1 MLKIG
6 DKVSIAGLS
15 GVHTV
20 ELIPDGEP
28 YPLRVTKIRFTKF
41 GEFRSNTGDVHLTL
55 VERPDFKVG
64 DKVRIKGDHELSV
77 GILRPN
83 NKPDRDKYPLM
94 VFGKTFN
101 SKGQMFIDE
110 EPQLELVEEPFE
122 LHDKVTI
129 KGFTEPFILQLN
141 DLKGNE
147 DYPFRARSSDGKSFG
162 VTREG
167 KTDISVDIVLIDRP
181 SKLSVMKVVD
191 GVEVL
196 DVGNYRLH
204 YKSDLLCE
212 RVKKS
217 KFVEL
222 TIERGD
228 DMLWGTC
235 KIGDN
240 LITTTGVSEEDLKTN
255 MSKVIF
261 DFEGLE
267 TFKYL
272 TTWVEAIPKED
283 CEPTEA
289 QLETFTKGMEHAEKL
304 IKGVEVRSVLHP
316 LDSAL
321 PIKCQVVE
329 GGKLPTYAHDG
340 DAGMDLYVRA
350 YERADDEHIKYFLG
364 IKLDL
369 DEGYAAFI
377 FPRSS
382 VYKSEQILSNC
393 VGVVDSGYKGEI
405 SAVFKKHTSTQ
416 FMVGDRACQM
426 VIMPVP
432 KVRLVEV
439 EELRDSVRGSNG
451 YGSSGK

>member
-1 MLKIG
+1 MFEFKIG
-6 DKVSIAGLS
+6 DKVKIGSDPVL
-15 GVHTV
+15 TV
-20 ELIPDGEP
+20 EDNADKDITRPLIIDGTP
-28 YPLRVTKIRFTKF
+28 TTRDGR
-41 GEFRSNTGDVHLTL
+41 GEIGGKVILTL
-55 VERPDFKVG
+55 IERP
-64 DKVRIKGDHELSV
+64 E
-77 GILRPN
+77 
-83 NKPDRDKYPLM
+83 
-94 VFGKTFN
+94 
-101 SKGQMFIDE
+101 FI
-110 EPQLELVEEPFE
+110 FE

-162 VTREG
+162 VTIDG

-181 SKLSVMKVVD
+181 SKLSVTKVVD
-191 GVEVL
+191 GVEVF

-204 YKSDLLCE
+204 YKSDLLYE
-212 RVKKS
+212 KAKRG

-228 DMLWGTC
+228 DGAFWGSC

-240 LITTTGVSEEDLKTN
+240 LITATGVSEEDLKTN

-261 DFEGLE
+261 DFEGVFVE
-267 TFKYL
+267 FR

-289 QLETFTKGMEHAEKL
+289 QLETFTKGTELKSPLWDAIRERLANKAEPLMQISSENYERFGFSEPELFMSDEDRKKL
-304 IKGVEVRSVLHP
+304 VKNVRERLYPSGGPVH
-316 LDSAL
+316 DSAL
-321 PIKCQVVE
+321 PVKCQVVE
-329 GGKLPTYAHDG
+329 GGKLPTYAHEG

-416 FMVGDRACQM
+416 FVVGDRACQM

-439 EELRDSVRGSNG
+439 EELRDSQRGEKG